1 MIFAIFTSILDAFS
15 EVLRKKTLIHRVP
28 EYLNTLF
35 GYSTGLI
42 FVIYFIFNS
51 DFSTY
56 NNLLL
61 LLIFIMSSLDIIS
74 SKISQSIYREEKISV
89 LMPYTNIN
97 SIFTIIL
104 SFIFFSDV
112 SKITLNITIFTIFII
127 ILFSIDYKIL
137 RFPKNIVKMFLNE
150 TIYTITN
157 LIVWYMVIWYWEWL
171 LFILDFTMWTSI
183 LIAISLYY
191 WYFSY
196 LKKIKKNY
204 YLPRLTWSFLW
215 WWSYA
220 LSLII
225 ISELWLSISILLWFI
240 WMWMTL
246 LLSYLI
252 LHDKPSKKDL
262 ILTIIVTWLVWIWYY
277 FKDFI

>member
-1 MIFAIFTSILDAFS
+1 
-15 EVLRKKTLIHRVP
+15 
-28 EYLNTLF
+28 
-35 GYSTGLI
+35 
-42 FVIYFIFNS
+42 
-51 DFSTY
+51 
-56 NNLLL
+56 
-61 LLIFIMSSLDIIS
+61 
-74 SKISQSIYREEKISV
+74 
-89 LMPYTNIN
+89 
-97 SIFTIIL
+97 
-104 SFIFFSDV
+104 
-112 SKITLNITIFTIFII
+112 
-127 ILFSIDYKIL
+127 
-137 RFPKNIVKMFLNE
+137 MFLNE